1 MSKEEAPIGLTVL
14 EKLFGLLLLA
24 IGGITFYATYTN
36 VGSVPALPGLFLA
49 IGIILM
55 IVGILLFISKSEK

>member
-1 MSKEEAPIGLTVL
+1 MSKEEAPIGLTIL

-36 VGSVPALPGLFLA
+36 IGSASVLPGLFLG
-49 IGIILM
+49 IGFILM
-55 IVGILLFISKSEK
+55 IVGILLFIAKSEK